1 MTNNTAVTAPIMND
15 IQTEI
20 DNEKNLIVENT
31 ACHGLRRTGNN
42 PFWQKVSLK

>member
-1 MTNNTAVTAPIMND
+1 MYYF
-15 IQTEI
+15 QTEI

-31 ACHGLRRTGNN
+31 ACHGLRPGNGNN